1 MTLFRLP
8 PRAGLLLLLAAWIM
22 AGTHSF
28 AQTAPDSP
36 LKAHLLVVYNSND
49 PDAKE
54 LAEYYAERREIPLER
69 ILPIACPVREIV
81 SRQEFDKTVRAPI
94 EDYLLKKG
102 WLKRTKGT
110 LPFGKGEIT
119 VQQAVKNE
127 IWAMA
132 LIRGIPLKI
141 EHDATIQAPTE
152 MDSRVSTNGAS
163 VDSELALLP
172 YDGLPLPGFIGN
184 LYSAD
189 SSRGTN
195 PFVSIQPRP
204 FTKDFAN
211 FMILVTRLDAPK
223 PQQVRTMIDNTLIA
237 EDLELTGRAYFDARG
252 LTDAK
257 DGYLMGDEWIRRTA
271 DIFRISGFETTLDNN
286 PDVVSAK
293 VPWQDVAFYAGWY
306 AANLE
311 GPFTQPDF
319 SFRPGAIAYH
329 IHSFSGNTIRSEKSD
344 MENWVGPL
352 LSRGVTATMGCVYEP
367 YLSFT
372 PNVSIFFTSLLHGLT
387 FAEAAYQSQIALSWM
402 TTIVGDPLYRPF
414 PRNFYDNLAMA
425 TNEKHPDLDWL
436 LMRQARLASEAGLVS
451 ETKDRI
457 KRMVQTHPSTL
468 TWESA
473 ADIWSKISPDGP
485 EAIEA
490 YQKAIEMAEDDKRK
504 IRISLKLGQVYQQR
518 GQSSKAIELFEG
530 LISRDPKNAA
540 AYDLPDILARLTGSR
555 PPSKPAETSP
565 PASIKP
571 LAPVLKPAIEPLPQN
586 KPMSPSLP

>member
-1 MTLFRLP
+1 MIRPSFLP
-8 PRAGLLLLLAAWIM
+8 RFGLLVLM
-22 AGTHSF
+22 AFPMEPVLSH
-28 AQTAPDSP
+28 AEPVPDSP
-36 LKAHLLVVYNSND
+36 LRAHLLVVYNSND
-49 PDAKE
+49 PDARE
-54 LAEYYAERREIPLER
+54 LAEYYAERRGIPPER
-69 ILPIACPVREIV
+69 ILPLSCSVREAV
-81 SRQEFDKTVRAPI
+81 TRDEFNKTIRTPI
-94 EDYLLKKG
+94 EDCLLKKG
-102 WLKRTKGT
+102 WLKRVKGT

-127 IWAMA
+127 IWAMV

-141 EHDATIQAPTE
+141 EHDPGIQAPAE
-152 MDSRVSTNGAS
+152 MDSRVSTNAAA

-172 YDGLPLPGFIGN
+172 YEGLPLPGFIGN

-195 PFVSIQPRP
+195 PFVAIQPRP

-223 PQQVRTMIDNTLIA
+223 PEQVRAMIDNALIA

-252 LTDAK
+252 LSDAK

-286 PDVVSAK
+286 PEVASAK

-306 AANLE
+306 TANLE

-329 IHSFSGNTIRSEKSD
+329 IHSFSANTIRSEKSD
-344 MENWVGPL
+344 VENWVGPL
-352 LSRGVTATMGCVYEP
+352 LSRGATATMGCVYEP

-372 PNVSIFFTSLLHGLT
+372 PNVSIFFTALLHGLT

-414 PRNFYDNLAMA
+414 PRNFYDNLATA
-425 TNEKHPDLDWL
+425 TAEKHPDLDWL

-451 ETKDRI
+451 QTKERI
-457 KRMVQTHPSTL
+457 RQMVQSHPSTL

-485 EAIEA
+485 EAVDA

-504 IRISLKLGQVYQQR
+504 IRVSLKLGQLYQQR
-518 GQSSKAIELFEG
+518 GQPAKAIELFEAVT
-530 LISRDPKNAA
+530 LRDPKNAPV
-540 AYDLPDILARLTGSR
+540 YGLPGILARLTGSR
-555 PPSKPAETSP
+555 PPQKTDQAP
-565 PASIKP
+565 PPVPIKS
-571 LAPVLKPAIEPLPQN
+571 LEPVLKPAIEPMPQN
-586 KPMSPSLP
+586 KPMPSVIP